1 MKVKAEI
8 GAMPLQAKDCWQ
20 PQKPGRGPGRFLP
33 HSRQMEQPCRPFD
46 LRLRTSITEMV
57 NFCCVKPPSAWQFIT
72 AAPGLGCKLF
82 VHSFPL
88 PIS

>member
-8 GAMPLQAKDCWQ
+8 RAMLLQAKDCWQ
-20 PQKPGRGPGRFLP
+20 HQKPGTGLGRFLL
-33 HSRQMEQPCRPFD
+33 HSPQMEPPCRHFD

-72 AAPGLGCKLF
+72 AAPGLGYKLF
-82 VHSFPL
+82 V
-88 PIS
+88 